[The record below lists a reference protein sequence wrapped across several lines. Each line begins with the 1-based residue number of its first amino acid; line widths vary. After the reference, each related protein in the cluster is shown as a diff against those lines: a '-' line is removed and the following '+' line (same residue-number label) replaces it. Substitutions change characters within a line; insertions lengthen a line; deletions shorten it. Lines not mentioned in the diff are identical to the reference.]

1 MGIVKVAANF
11 WDSTPKCFRSFLS
24 EYFEGRMEQIEQA
37 GIPPNEYWFRVGK
50 LSEGITY
57 HDDLTVEVT
66 VRIRDSSILFSDASI
81 RDFEVV
87 ELNGIAKVH
96 NLSSNGDQL
105 CNHIKSKG

>member
-1 MGIVKVAANF
+1 MSILKVAANF

-37 GIPPNEYWFRVGK
+37 GIPPDEYWFRVGK
-50 LSEGITY
+50 LSEGLAY
-57 HDDLTVEVT
+57 HDPITVEIT
-66 VRIRDSSILFSDASI
+66 VRIKDSSILFSDARI

-87 ELNGIAKVH
+87 ELNGVAKVH
-96 NLSSNGDQL
+96 NLSSHGNQP